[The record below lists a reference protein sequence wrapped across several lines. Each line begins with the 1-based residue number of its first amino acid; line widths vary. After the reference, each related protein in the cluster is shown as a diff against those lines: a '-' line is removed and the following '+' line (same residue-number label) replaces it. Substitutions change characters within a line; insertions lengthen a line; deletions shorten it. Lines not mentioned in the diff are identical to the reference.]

1 MHSEMYII
9 GNECRFSV
17 RFLWHVHQYGIVLI
31 IYDKDSVKDIN
42 ERIYKMVKNQI
53 HDIITYYLVVSF
65 SHFIVEAQWKRVQS
79 SIC

>member
-1 MHSEMYII
+1 MYII

-53 HDIITYYLVVSF
+53 HDIIT
-65 SHFIVEAQWKRVQS
+65 
-79 SIC
+79 